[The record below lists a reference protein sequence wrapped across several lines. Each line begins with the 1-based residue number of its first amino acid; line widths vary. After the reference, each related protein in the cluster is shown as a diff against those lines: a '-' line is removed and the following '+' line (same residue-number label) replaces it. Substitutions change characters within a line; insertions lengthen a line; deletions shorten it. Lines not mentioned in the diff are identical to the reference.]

1 MKSMCRTWE
10 DILTS
15 FLEFKTP
22 PFHELRYKFR
32 CPAILD
38 TIIIIAKYVSKH
50 IVQTEIKLQTR
61 LKSGLRDRDVSTVS
75 LYTHTEEAFVLV
87 FCLLVYNDLIQS
99 VMCYHVCVR

>member
-61 LKSGLRDRDVSTVS
+61 LKSRDRDVSTVS
-75 LYTHTEEAFVLV
+75 LYTHTEEAFVL
-87 FCLLVYNDLIQS
+87 FFLFIGIQ
-99 VMCYHVCVR
+99 

>member
-1 MKSMCRTWE
+1 MKSMCRMWE
-10 DILTS
+10 DILAL

-75 LYTHTEEAFVLV
+75 LYTHTERPLFCFFV
-87 FCLLVYNDLIQS
+87 YWYTMI
-99 VMCYHVCVR
+99 